1 MHTHIWRH
9 FNRDIPFLCRKRN
22 CSAQLT
28 WDEVERRLNAVEML
42 NANDAMKAC
51 QFIPQHEIPE
61 TGLWNAESRLVDALS
76 EYARVLEGEA

>member
-1 MHTHIWRH
+1 MEWLMRC
-9 FNRDIPFLCRKRN
+9 DDVN
-22 CSAQLT
+22 CKATLT

-42 NANDAMKAC
+42 PANDAMKAC

-76 EYARVLEGEA
+76 EYARILEGETT